1 MIIKRTGNKVVD
13 KMANISFRGDVVPST
28 WYSTFKDEKGKI
40 NAMAL
45 LMLANIVYWYR
56 PTIIRDE
63 NGEVFIKRFKS
74 DLLQRSYKEFC
85 DMYSIGKTTVT
96 RNLIYLEEHKVIERI
111 FRDVETESGQIL
123 YNTMFIK
130 LNFDELM
137 KKTFPEEDDNFPSNE
152 NEKISDDL
160 NFEESDIQQEK
171 IEIDESID
179 NNQSTLP
186 KESVVGPPTEYG
198 RRGGTKYGRR
208 GPTEFGRTYTENTHT
223 NITHTSNS
231 FSSYNINNNIINKAT
246 NKKTINNEIKDIIN
260 SWNQE
265 MNKTNGQKIIVAT
278 KNIQNTISN
287 TLEVYSKD
295 QIQKAIS
302 LIAESNYLKNYAGGV
317 KFDWFFKP
325 DNLAKVLNGN
335 YKDINNHKTNN
346 SKKIEVYNLGNTVLA
361 DSYTEQELNELLNY
375 KFNDEQSIGND
386 SPNTSFGI
394 SASI

>member
-1 MIIKRTGNKVVD
+1 MIIKRTGNEVVD
-13 KMANISFRGDVVPST
+13 KMANISFRGDVIPST

-63 NGEVFIKRFKS
+63 NGEVFVKRFKS
-74 DLLQRSYKEFC
+74 DLLQRSYNEFC
-85 DMYSIGKTTVT
+85 DMFSIGRMTAT
-96 RNLIYLEEHKVIERI
+96 RNLIYLEEHKVIERV
-111 FRDVETESGQIL
+111 FKDVETESGQIL

-137 KKTFPEEDDNFPSNE
+137 KKTFPEEDDDFPNNE

-160 NFEESDIQQEK
+160 NFAESDIQQEK
-171 IEIDESID
+171 IAADESVD
-179 NNQSTLP
+179 NSKSTLP
-186 KESVVGPPTEYG
+186 KESVVGPPI
-198 RRGGTKYGRR
+198 KNDRR
-208 GPTEFGRTYTENTHT
+208 GPNKFDRRGPIKNDRTYTENTHT
-223 NITHTSNS
+223 NITHTDNS

-246 NKKTINNEIKDIIN
+246 NKKTINNEIKEIIN

-265 MNKTNGQKIIVAT
+265 MDKTNGQKIIVAT
-278 KNIQNTISN
+278 KSIQNTISN

-335 YKDINNHKTNN
+335 YRNLNNHKANK

-361 DSYTEQELNELLNY
+361 ESYTEQELKEILNY

-386 SPNTSFGI
+386 SPSTSFGI

>member
-1 MIIKRTGNKVVD
+1 MIIKRTGNEVVD
-13 KMANISFRGDVVPST
+13 KMANISFRGDVVPFT

-63 NGEVFIKRFKS
+63 NGEVFVKRFKS
-74 DLLQRSYKEFC
+74 DLLQRSYNEFC
-85 DMYSIGKTTVT
+85 DMFSIGRMTAT
-96 RNLIYLEEHKVIERI
+96 RNLIYLEEHKVIERV

-137 KKTFPEEDDNFPSNE
+137 KKTFPEEDDDFPNNE
-152 NEKISDDL
+152 NEKNSDDL

-171 IEIDESID
+171 IQIDESID
-179 NNQSTLP
+179 NKQSTLP
-186 KESVVGPPTEYG
+186 KESVVGPPI
-198 RRGGTKYGRR
+198 KNDRR
-208 GPTEFGRTYTENTHT
+208 GPIKNDRTYTENTHT
-223 NITHTSNS
+223 NITHTDNS

-246 NKKTINNEIKDIIN
+246 NKKTINNEIKEIIN

-265 MNKTNGQKIIVAT
+265 MDKTNGQKIIVAT

-375 KFNDEQSIGND
+375 KFNDEQSTGND

>member
-96 RNLIYLEEHKVIERI
+96 RNLIYLEEHKVIERV

-171 IEIDESID
+171 IAADESAD

-198 RRGGTKYGRR
+198 RRGGAKYGRR

-246 NKKTINNEIKDIIN
+246 NKKPINNEIKDIIN

-265 MNKTNGQKIIVAT
+265 MDKTNGQKIIVAT

-335 YKDINNHKTNN
+335 YRDINNRKAN
-346 SKKIEVYNLGNTVLA
+346 SSKNFKAYNLGNTVLA
-361 DSYTEQELNELLNY
+361 DSYTEQELKDLLTY
-375 KFNDEQSIGND
+375 KFNDEQSIDTDN
-386 SPNTSFGI
+386 PNTSFGL

>member
-1 MIIKRTGNKVVD
+1 MIIKRTGNEVVD
-13 KMANISFRGDVVPST
+13 KMANISFRGDVVPFT

-63 NGEVFIKRFKS
+63 NGEVFVKRFKS

-85 DMYSIGKTTVT
+85 DMFSIGRMTAT
-96 RNLIYLEEHKVIERI
+96 RNLIYLEEHKVIERV
-111 FRDVETESGQIL
+111 FRDVETPDGQIL
-123 YNTMFIK
+123 FNTMFIK
-130 LNFDELM
+130 LNFDVLM
-137 KKTFPEEDDNFPSNE
+137 EKTFPEENDYSPANE

-160 NFEESDIQQEK
+160 NYAESDIEQEK
-171 IEIDESID
+171 IEVNENVD
-179 NNQSTLP
+179 NSQLTLP
-186 KESVVGPPTEYG
+186 KESVVGPPI
-198 RRGGTKYGRR
+198 KNDRR
-208 GPTEFGRTYTENTHT
+208 GPNKFDRRGPIKNDRTYTENTHT

-246 NKKTINNEIKDIIN
+246 NKKPINNEIKDIIN

-265 MNKTNGQKIIVAT
+265 MDKTNGQKIIVAT

-302 LIAESNYLKNYAGGV
+302 LIAESNYLKNYTGGV

-335 YKDINNHKTNN
+335 YRNINNHKANKP
-346 SKKIEVYNLGNTVLA
+346 KKIEVYNLGNTVLA
-361 DSYTEQELNELLNY
+361 DSYTEQELNELLSY

>member
-1 MIIKRTGNKVVD
+1 MIIKRTGNEVVD

-63 NGEVFIKRFKS
+63 NGEVFAKRFKS

-96 RNLIYLEEHKVIERI
+96 RNLVYLEEHKVIERV

-171 IEIDESID
+171 IAADESAD

-265 MNKTNGQKIIVAT
+265 MDKTNGQKIIVAT
-278 KNIQNTISN
+278 KNIQNTISS

-335 YKDINNHKTNN
+335 YRDINNNKANK

-375 KFNDEQSIGND
+375 KFNDEQPISND
-386 SPNTSFGI
+386 NPNNSFGI

>member
-63 NGEVFIKRFKS
+63 NGEVFVKRFKS
-74 DLLQRSYKEFC
+74 DLLQRSYNEFC
-85 DMYSIGKTTVT
+85 DMFSIGRMTAT
-96 RNLIYLEEHKVIERI
+96 RNLIYLEEHKVIERV

-137 KKTFPEEDDNFPSNE
+137 KKTFPEEDDDFPNNE

-160 NFEESDIQQEK
+160 NFAESDIQQEK
-171 IEIDESID
+171 IAVDESVD
-179 NNQSTLP
+179 NKQSTLP
-186 KESVVGPPTEYG
+186 KESVVGPPI
-198 RRGGTKYGRR
+198 KNDRR
-208 GPTEFGRTYTENTHT
+208 GPNKFDRRGPIKNDRTYTENTHT
-223 NITHTSNS
+223 NITHTDIS
-231 FSSYNINNNIINKAT
+231 FSSYNINNNIINKAA
-246 NKKTINNEIKDIIN
+246 NKKTINNEIKEIIN

-265 MNKTNGQKIIVAT
+265 MDKTNGQKIIVAT

-317 KFDWFFKP
+317 KFDWFFNP

-335 YKDINNHKTNN
+335 YRDINNHKANK
-346 SKKIEVYNLGNTVLA
+346 SKKLEEYNLGNTIQA
-361 DSYTEQELNELLNY
+361 NSYTEQELKEILNY

-386 SPNTSFGI
+386 SPSTSFGI